1 MSVFQ
6 GRVGDEYPHE
16 RIERMAS
23 AGRCK
28 QRVHHQL
35 ANHKST
41 SDRTGAI
48 KPSLDEFSTVKSLKN
63 NAYVGC
69 MYISEKLHVIHPELI
84 I

>member
-6 GRVGDEYPHE
+6 GGVGNECPHE

-23 AGRCK
+23 AGRCQ

-35 ANHKST
+35 ANDKST

-48 KPSLDEFSTVKSLKN
+48 LPSLDEFSLVQ
-63 NAYVGC
+63 
-69 MYISEKLHVIHPELI
+69 
-84 I
+84 